1 MVIKNP
7 VLLEIKQQRE
17 FNDQLLNK
25 LQIKNIITEKEKEDL
40 EKIIKE

>member
-7 VLLEIKQQRE
+7 ILLEIKQQRE

-25 LQIKNIITEKEKEDL
+25 LQTKNIITEKEKEDL

>member
-25 LQIKNIITEKEKEDL
+25 LQTKNIITEKEKEDL